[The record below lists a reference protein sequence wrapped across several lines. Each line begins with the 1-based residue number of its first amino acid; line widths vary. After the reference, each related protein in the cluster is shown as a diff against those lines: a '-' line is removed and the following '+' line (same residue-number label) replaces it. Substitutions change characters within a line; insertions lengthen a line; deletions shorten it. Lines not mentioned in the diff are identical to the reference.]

1 MRLLDEA
8 LSAFWLRR
16 IAVALEKQNELNE
29 RQIKLREEEWAS
41 KHAPLPRRKSEFS
54 LMDQEEINKDFERRL
69 QAERDGIELDD

>member
-1 MRLLDEA
+1 VRLLDEA